1 MPNDGSAPAL
11 RQALVASGFTF
22 DVDARE
28 GLALLRPADGA
39 PIVLDAEG
47 RRRVQDLARQ
57 HGFTHAA
64 LELLPP
70 AGGSCDSS
78 SP

>member
-1 MPNDGSAPAL
+1 MPDEGSGPAL
-11 RQALVASGFTF
+11 RQALAASGFAF
-22 DVDARE
+22 DVDARD
-28 GLALLRPADGA
+28 GLALLRPADGVSIA
-39 PIVLDAEG
+39 LDAEG
-47 RRRVQDLARQ
+47 RRRVQELARQ

>member
-1 MPNDGSAPAL
+1 MPNDGSAQAL
-11 RQALVASGFTF
+11 RQALSASGFAF

-28 GLALLRPADGA
+28 GLALLRPADGV
-39 PIVLDAEG
+39 PIALDAAG

-70 AGGSCDSS
+70 AGGSCASS

>member
-1 MPNDGSAPAL
+1 VPNDGAAPAL
-11 RQALVASGFTF
+11 RQALAATGLAL
-22 DVDARE
+22 DVEARE
-28 GLALLRPADGA
+28 GLALLRATGGRHLEFDAD
-39 PIVLDAEG
+39 G
-47 RRRVQDLARQ
+47 RRRVQELARQ

-70 AGGSCDSS
+70 AGGPCDSF